1 MPASVSFRKS
11 SSCPRPNSI
20 PRSTRSTSELNQT
33 HPCWRSFFGGI
44 ETATQKF
51 MNCTN
56 RIHYGNTSFLRSWL
70 ESSPAG
76 VEPKPF
82 STFKTTRPSDRTH
95 SQLHQLKRKL
105 LRAALEQTPETGSFK
120 RLCRAANQAA
130 ELGWAT

>member
-11 SSCPRPNSI
+11 SSYPRPDSI

-44 ETATQKF
+44 KTATL
-51 MNCTN
+51 MSHRT
-56 RIHYGNTSFLRSWL
+56 RIYYVNQSLVRSWL
-70 ESSPAG
+70 GSSPAG

-105 LRAALEQTPETGSFK
+105 
-120 RLCRAANQAA
+120 
-130 ELGWAT
+130 